1 MHCSNCYELQMEII
15 RLQVVQ
21 MKLSGFSIRQKCVHH
36 LFLRT
41 SNNKQIFMI
50 LLSSLSGL
58 FLSKV
63 IIEMRTAKVSVQIK
77 MQYSKSR
84 SLILCIKIQFLVK
97 GISWIIIMYIR
108 WRHWFLICRKV
119 SALCIYMKIRFSC
132 EFTFMREV
140 ITDS

>member
-1 MHCSNCYELQMEII
+1 MEII

-63 IIEMRTAKVSVQIK
+63 IIEMRTAKVFCPNKNAVLKITVINFMHQDTVSCQRHLLDYYYVHPVAALVCNL
-77 MQYSKSR
+77 SKS
-84 SLILCIKIQFLVK
+84 IC
-97 GISWIIIMYIR
+97 IMYLYEDTV
-108 WRHWFLICRKV
+108 FLR
-119 SALCIYMKIRFSC
+119 IYIYARSYY
-132 EFTFMREV
+132 R
-140 ITDS
+140 

>member
-1 MHCSNCYELQMEII
+1 
-15 RLQVVQ
+15 

-63 IIEMRTAKVSVQIK
+63 IIERRTAKVFCPNKCNTQNH
-77 MQYSKSR
+77 
-84 SLILCIKIQFLVK
+84 
-97 GISWIIIMYIR
+97 G
-108 WRHWFLICRKV
+108 H
-119 SALCIYMKIRFSC
+119 
-132 EFTFMREV
+132 
-140 ITDS
+140 